1 MPSLPP
7 PPDIP
12 EGLEHLLP
20 MFVAEMA
27 KDAARLSILAGALP
41 ADGGMDALA
50 ELADH
55 AHAMRGKAGMFG
67 EGLLYDLLTDVEA
80 SAQANEV
87 SALSPLIARV
97 VERSGQLALYGSEV
111 SAGSA

>member
-1 MPSLPP
+1 MPLSP

-20 MFVAEMA
+20 MFIAEMV
-27 KDAARLSILAGALP
+27 KDAARLVTLAGALP
-41 ADGGMDALA
+41 AGAGVDSLA

-67 EGLLYDLLTDVEA
+67 EGALYELLTDVEA
-80 SAQANEV
+80 SALAGET
-87 SALSPLIARV
+87 APLPLLVERV
-97 VERSGQLALYGSEV
+97 VERSGQLELYGREV
-111 SAGSA
+111 SAG